1 MTNDRDAR
9 HDQPC
14 GTPAEAAANIPSS
27 PEEDEVDLLDLL
39 LVFVR
44 HWRLIAGVTFLFAV
58 GGLAYALLATPIY
71 RAEARLVP
79 PTGGGSS
86 GAMAMLAQLGGAADF
101 AAGALGVKTPAD
113 LLVGLVKS
121 RTVVDRI
128 IAEFSLLEQYQQEKM
143 TTCRTAVLGLLSVTA
158 DMKSGIIT
166 LAYEDKSPD
175 QAAAIANAFVRG
187 LQDLLKGLAVTQA
200 SQQRLFLEEQLK
212 KAQLD
217 LLQAENNLQ
226 AYQQT
231 TGILNVD
238 AQMAAL
244 LQNVAQLKA
253 LIAAK
258 EVELRSARTFATA
271 RNPEIKKLTA
281 ELGELRKQLENV
293 ERQAKV
299 KEQTGKISEANMTVA
314 NVPEAGMEYLRRLRD
329 LKFNETLFEML
340 LKQYEAARLSEASD
354 PLVVQ
359 VVDEAVPP
367 DHKAKPKR
375 AVIAIISTLLGGF
388 VGVCWAFLRQ
398 ALENMRRD
406 PARREKL
413 VALGWAKSL
422 EKR

>member
-1 MTNDRDAR
+1 MAHDRETLQERQAPAPENQVDA
-9 HDQPC
+9 
-14 GTPAEAAANIPSS
+14 SS
-27 PEEDEVDLLDLL
+27 QEDDVDLLDLL

-44 HWRLIAGVTFLFAV
+44 HWKLIFVVTFLFAA
-58 GGLAYALLATPIY
+58 GGLTYALMATPIY

-79 PTGGGSS
+79 PSGGGSS

-128 IAEFSLLEQYQQEKM
+128 IAQFSLMERYNQEKM
-143 TTCRTAVLGLLSVTA
+143 TSCRTTVLGILSANA
-158 DMKSGIIT
+158 DKQSGIIT

-175 QAAAIANAFVRG
+175 QAAAIANAFV
-187 LQDLLKGLAVTQA
+187 LELKDLLKGLAVTQA

-212 KAQLD
+212 KSQLD
-217 LLQAENNLQ
+217 LLQAENSLQ
-226 AYQQT
+226 AYQQS

-244 LQNVAQLKA
+244 LQRVAQLKA

-281 ELGELRKQLENV
+281 ELNELRQQLAGV
-293 ERQAKV
+293 ESQAKAQ
-299 KEQTGKISEANMTVA
+299 EQSGKALGDNMTLA

-329 LKFNETLFEML
+329 LKFNETLFQML
-340 LKQYEAARLSEASD
+340 LKQYEAARLSEASE
-354 PLVVQ
+354 PVVVQ
-359 VVDEAVPP
+359 VVDDAVPP
-367 DHKAKPKR
+367 DHKAKPSR
-375 AVIAIISTLLGGF
+375 ALIAVLSTMLGFF
-388 VGVCWAFLRQ
+388 VGTVWAFLRQ
-398 ALENMRRD
+398 ALDNMRRD

-413 VALGWAKSL
+413 VALGW